1 MAYTYELIEKRDDFL
16 FIVSQL
22 DFKDLDNAEAVE
34 LGYASVK
41 QLFIACF
48 FPYSKYC
55 IVRGNL
61 NEVLCAIELRRDGN
75 LVYFVTKDLTVNKV
89 PPLARTVKALADET
103 VAKVDVIFT
112 TTLNS
117 YEGAIAFNRI
127 VGFNMII
134 DRGTFSVWSYG
145 KK

>member
-1 MAYTYELIEKRDDFL
+1 
-16 FIVSQL
+16 
-22 DFKDLDNAEAVE
+22 
-34 LGYASVK
+34 
-41 QLFIACF
+41 
-48 FPYSKYC
+48 
-55 IVRGNL
+55 
-61 NEVLCAIELRRDGN
+61 VLCAIELRRDGN